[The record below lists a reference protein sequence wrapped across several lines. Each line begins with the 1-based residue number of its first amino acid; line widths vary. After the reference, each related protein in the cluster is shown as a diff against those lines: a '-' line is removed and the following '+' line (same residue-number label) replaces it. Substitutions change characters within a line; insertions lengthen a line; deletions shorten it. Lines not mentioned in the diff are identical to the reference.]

1 MANAT
6 CIVEWLISL
15 SQSSYRERDKPNT
28 KNNNKMRQPS
38 KKKKKRTKAKKCS
51 QHPAKEEKTGQ
62 TTFLSSL
69 FSFLFI
75 RRCRRR
81 RRVFVYFQS
90 LSLSFLFLRRP
101 EIFFRKEGGR
111 TLSSTAPFANYKFYQ
126 RFHHFSSP
134 PEQNYEAG
142 PAMWRAWRNDSTDF
156 VRHTFFFL
164 LWAPCKPSC
173 LRAFKRAM
181 TDVRERE
188 SVLSIAAGH
197 CVLAVMG
204 GAGHWH
210 KTNLHHCHHR
220 EKPVCGTPLW
230 HFSLYA
236 LWLDG
241 GPGDGRRRRFLPVF
255 LFLWTIKK
263 RGNIFFSFFLS

>member
-1 MANAT
+1 
-6 CIVEWLISL
+6 
-15 SQSSYRERDKPNT
+15 
-28 KNNNKMRQPS
+28 MRQPS

-81 RRVFVYFQS
+81 RRVFVYFQSLS

-156 VRHTFFFL
+156 VRHTFFFFFGPHVNPRAYEL
-164 LWAPCKPSC
+164 LKGRW
-173 LRAFKRAM
+173 R
-181 TDVRERE
+181 TWERE

-220 EKPVCGTPLW
+220 EKPVWNPPLAFLSICFMTW
-230 HFSLYA
+230 RR
-236 LWLDG
+236 
-241 GPGDGRRRRFLPVF
+241 PGWRPPPPLSPRLPF
-255 LFLWTIKK
+255 PLNHKK
-263 RGNIFFSFFLS
+263 KGKYFFFFLSFVVHRCRPAKKKWLQGPARENLRNKKRKRKK